1 MHDWD
6 FNTISFVERARW
18 LTCMRLVAK
27 GLLHQP
33 RVGQHLV
40 HRRAELG
47 IQRQQLPQQLP

>member
-33 RVGQHLV
+33 RVGQNLV
-40 HRRAELG
+40 H
-47 IQRQQLPQQLP
+47 